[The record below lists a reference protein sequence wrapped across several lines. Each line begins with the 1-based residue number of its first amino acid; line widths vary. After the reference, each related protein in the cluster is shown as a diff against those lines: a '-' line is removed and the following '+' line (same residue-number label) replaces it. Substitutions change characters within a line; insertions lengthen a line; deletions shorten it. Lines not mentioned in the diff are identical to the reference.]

1 MNDFL
6 PKGKLDSSIKACP
19 PLGKFVY
26 GILTSCIIYD
36 EMKNV
41 NSLQRFLDAQETDY
55 AIALSEIEN
64 GKKQSHW
71 MWYIFPQIQGLG
83 FSETSKFYAIKNIHE
98 ANEFMNHPVLGK
110 RLIEISNAL
119 LHLETNDAHK
129 IFGSPDDMKL
139 HSSMTLFSS
148 LPNTSPV
155 FQNVLDKCFNGRKD
169 GRTLQILD
177 ESGSA

>member
-1 MNDFL
+1 MTN
-6 PKGKLDSSIKACP
+6 
-19 PLGKFVY
+19 
-26 GILTSCIIYD
+26 
-36 EMKNV
+36 E

-169 GRTLQILD
+169 ERTLQILD